1 MKRAADFRAIA
12 RDALKGKWWI
22 AVLTGFVASLLG
34 GVIAFSNNASFN
46 IDMGDSSLGD
56 ISSDIFSEEVWLAIA
71 ILSMVLGLLFSF
83 LAVARFVVG
92 GPVKMGYSVFNLN
105 LVDKKETKFGDLFS
119 CFNRFGAGFCMNL
132 LMGIFIFLWSLLFVI
147 PGIIKRFS
155 YAMTPY
161 VLAENPQMTA
171 RQAITRS
178 RWLMDGNKWRL
189 FCLNFSFIGW
199 GLLSLVPALI
209 CTVVIGMLVAFG
221 ESIVAIICM
230 VLVALV
236 SLIPS
241 LFLQAY
247 QQAAYAAFYRD
258 IAGSPKPSAEEMP
271 EEENG
276 GFQEC

>member
-22 AVLTGFVASLLG
+22 AVLTGLVASLLG
-34 GVIAFSNNASFN
+34 GVMAFGNNASFN
-46 IDMGDSSLGD
+46 INMGDSSLGD
-56 ISSDIFSEEVWLAIA
+56 ISSDIFSEEVVLAVVILAIV
-71 ILSMVLGLLFSF
+71 IGLLFS
-83 LAVARFVVG
+83 LMATAQFVFG

-105 LVDKKETKFGDLFS
+105 LVDKKEAKFRDIFS

-132 LMGIFIFLWSLLFVI
+132 LMGIFLFLWSLLFVI
-147 PGIIKRFS
+147 PGIIKSFS

-171 RQAITRS
+171 KQAITRS

-199 GLLSLVPALI
+199 GLLSVAPTFI
-209 CTVVIGMLVAFG
+209 CAVVLGLLSASGGSTI
-221 ESIVAIICM
+221 AILFM
-230 VLVALV
+230 VLVVLI
-236 SLIPS
+236 SLIPT

-258 IAGSPKPSAEEMP
+258 VAGRPKEQNAE
-271 EEENG
+271 
-276 GFQEC
+276 

>member
-12 RDALKGKWWI
+12 REALKGKWWL

-34 GVIAFSNNASFN
+34 GVMAFGNSGSFN
-46 IDMGDSSLGD
+46 IEMEDGSVGDMSTG
-56 ISSDIFSEEVWLAIA
+56 IFTEEVWLAIA
-71 ILSMVLGLLFSF
+71 ILAIVIGLLFSF
-83 LAVARFVVG
+83 LATAKFVVG

-105 LVDKKETKFGDLFS
+105 LVDKKEAKFGNLFS

-132 LMGIFIFLWSLLFVI
+132 LMGIFLFLWSLLFVI
-147 PGIIKRFS
+147 PGIIKSFS

-161 VLAENPQMTA
+161 VLAENPRMTA
-171 RQAITRS
+171 KQAITKS

-199 GLLSLVPALI
+199 ALLSILPAFI
-209 CTVVIGMLVAFG
+209 CSVVIGLLATLGGSV
-221 ESIVAIICM
+221 IAILFM
-230 VLVALV
+230 VLVLLI
-236 SLIPS
+236 SLIPT

-258 IAGSPKPSAEEMP
+258 IAGRPKEQNAE
-271 EEENG
+271 
-276 GFQEC
+276 

>member
-92 GPVKMGYSVFNLN
+92 GSVKMGYSVFNLN

-132 LMGIFIFLWSLLFVI
+132 LMGIFIFLWSLLFII

-171 RQAITRS
+171 KQAITRS

-199 GLLSLVPALI
+199 GLLCIVPTLI
-209 CTVVIGMLVAFG
+209 CAVVIGLLIDLGGAVSAVLLMIPV
-221 ESIVAIICM
+221 II
-230 VLVALV
+230 L
-236 SLIPS
+236 SLIPT

-247 QQAAYAAFYRD
+247 QQAAFAAFYRD
-258 IAGSPKPSAEEMP
+258 IAGRPKVQDAE
-271 EEENG
+271 
-276 GFQEC
+276 